1 MTADE
6 LDLEMRELIADIAT
20 KTPGS
25 RHHFLDRLH
34 QVMAAYSRA
43 GRASPPALR
52 GLLEELTEEAVEA
65 RFENVPV

>member
-6 LDLEMRELIADIAT
+6 LDLETRKLITAIAN
-20 KTPGS
+20 KAPGA

-34 QVMAAYSRA
+34 ALMAAYSRA
-43 GRASPPALR
+43 GRACPPTLR
-52 GLLEELTEEAVEA
+52 NLLEELTAEAVEA

>member
-6 LDLEMRELIADIAT
+6 LDLETRTFIADIAA
-20 KTPGS
+20 KTPGT
-25 RHHFLDRLH
+25 RHHSLRRLH
-34 QVMAAYSRA
+34 GLMAAYSRS
-43 GRASPPALR
+43 GRASPKALR